1 VLRILLRI
9 VTIATFVKVIA
20 SMIARR
26 RGTGR

>member
-9 VTIATFVKVIA
+9 VTIATFVKFVA

-26 RGTGR
+26 RGGGR